1 MPPTRRETLAAV
13 AGLAAAGR
21 LRGQDVPRTAGL
33 FERVHEPK
41 NLEAPFAELA
51 DTFLTPTA
59 KFYVRSHFAA
69 PVVDADAFRLTVDG
83 LVETPLSL
91 SLADLKAMAE
101 VSRPATLE
109 CAGNGRVFLVPPAP
123 GAQWGLG
130 AVGTADWAGVPLG
143 AVLDRAK
150 VKAGAVDVVLT
161 GADKGPVAGPPAS
174 PGAVHF
180 DRGIPLAK
188 CRRDETLLAW
198 EMNGRPL
205 TPDHGFPLRAVV
217 GGWYGMA
224 AVKWLTR
231 VTVTDRPYQG
241 YWQTLDYSY
250 FERAGGR
257 PEMTPITAIL
267 PKASVARPA
276 AGEVV
281 AAGKPYRVIGLAWA
295 GENAVER
302 VEVSTDGGA
311 SWSPAA
317 VERQTKPCCW
327 QAWRFDWTPEAKGP
341 AGLLARCVDAAG
353 RGQPDKRDPD
363 RRTYLINHLVPV
375 PVTVG

>member
-1 MPPTRRETLAAV
+1 MTV
-13 AGLAAAGR
+13 AGLAVAGR
-21 LRGQDVPRTAGL
+21 LRGQDTPRTAGL
-33 FERVHEPK
+33 FERVHEPQ

-51 DTFLTPTA
+51 DTFVTPTH

-69 PVVDADAFRLTVDG
+69 PEVAADSFRLTVDG

-91 SLADLKAMAE
+91 SLADLREMAT

-109 CAGNGRVFLVPPAP
+109 CAGNGRVFLVPAVA

-130 AVGTADWAGVPLG
+130 AVGTAVWTGVPLG

-161 GADKGPVAGPPAS
+161 GADKGAVAGPPSS
-174 PGAVHF
+174 PGAIHF

-198 EMNGRPL
+198 EMNGQPL
-205 TPDHGFPLRAVV
+205 TPSHGFPLRAVV

-241 YWQTLDYSY
+241 FWQTLDYSY
-250 FERAGGR
+250 FERDGGR
-257 PEMTPITAIL
+257 PGLTPITGIL

-276 AGEVV
+276 TGEVV
-281 AAGKPYRVIGLAWA
+281 PAGKPYRVTGLAWA
-295 GENAVER
+295 GEQAVAT

-311 SWSPAA
+311 TWRPAA
-317 VERQTKPCCW
+317 LDKQAKPHCW
-327 QAWRFDWTPEAKGP
+327 QAWSAEWTPTARGP
-341 AGLLARCVDAAG
+341 AQVVARATDAAG
-353 RGQPDKRDPD
+353 RTQPVKRDPD

-375 PVTVG
+375 PVTVV